1 MCYVKKLID
10 KMSEQGEDE
19 EYISA
24 CVTYAQK
31 LCDNN
36 VPVIFDF
43 KHLSLLLGYEPAE
56 LAFYLFASEEL
67 FYTQIQV
74 PKKNGGFRNIEIP
87 SEKLKEIQRWILRN
101 ILENIEIHGAC
112 YGFRKGKSIFDH
124 AQLHVGKE
132 CVLSMDL
139 KDFFPSITQ
148 KEVFNLFYKE
158 GYTKKVSYY
167 LSKML
172 TKDGVLPQ
180 GSPASPMISN
190 IVSHHLDKRL
200 NELAKCYNAVYSR
213 YADDI
218 TFSGATNIKNMI
230 PIIKIIVS
238 EENFQVNDKKTRYAY
253 YYQRQEVTGLIVNKK
268 VSIPKEYI
276 RDILKEIYYCKK
288 YGVSSHLI
296 KIGNHK
302 SFYKEHMYGKAYFVY
317 MIDREKGQK
326 ILCDLDSIDW
336 EY

>member
-87 SEKLKEIQRWILRN
+87 SERLKEIQRWILRN

-230 PIIKIIVS
+230 PIIKKIVS
-238 EENFQVNDKKTRYAY
+238 EENFQVNEKKTRYAY
-253 YYQRQEVTGLIVNKK
+253 YYQRQEVTGLIVNN
-268 VSIPKEYI
+268 VV
-276 RDILKEIYYCKK
+276 D
-288 YGVSSHLI
+288 LI
-296 KIGNHK
+296 N
-302 SFYKEHMYGKAYFVY
+302 Y
-317 MIDREKGQK
+317 QNT
-326 ILCDLDSIDW
+326 DLLACL
-336 EY
+336 

>member
-43 KHLSLLLGYEPAE
+43 KHLSLLLGYKPAE

-87 SEKLKEIQRWILRN
+87 SERLKEIQRWILRN

-230 PIIKIIVS
+230 PIIK
-238 EENFQVNDKKTRYAY
+238 K
-253 YYQRQEVTGLIVNKK
+253 
-268 VSIPKEYI
+268 
-276 RDILKEIYYCKK
+276 
-288 YGVSSHLI
+288 
-296 KIGNHK
+296 
-302 SFYKEHMYGKAYFVY
+302 
-317 MIDREKGQK
+317 
-326 ILCDLDSIDW
+326 
-336 EY
+336 

>member
-19 EYISA
+19 EYINA

-43 KHLSLLLGYEPAE
+43 KHLSLLIGYEPAE

-87 SEKLKEIQRWILRN
+87 SERLKEIQRWILRN

-112 YGFRKGKSIFDH
+112 YGFRKGKSIYDH

-167 LSKML
+167 L
-172 TKDGVLPQ
+172 
-180 GSPASPMISN
+180 
-190 IVSHHLDKRL
+190 R
-200 NELAKCYNAVYSR
+200 
-213 YADDI
+213 
-218 TFSGATNIKNMI
+218 
-230 PIIKIIVS
+230 
-238 EENFQVNDKKTRYAY
+238 
-253 YYQRQEVTGLIVNKK
+253 
-268 VSIPKEYI
+268 
-276 RDILKEIYYCKK
+276 
-288 YGVSSHLI
+288 
-296 KIGNHK
+296 
-302 SFYKEHMYGKAYFVY
+302 
-317 MIDREKGQK
+317 
-326 ILCDLDSIDW
+326 
-336 EY
+336 

>member
-87 SEKLKEIQRWILRN
+87 SERLKEIQRWILRN

-230 PIIKIIVS
+230 PIIKKIVS
-238 EENFQVNDKKTRYAY
+238 EENFQVNEKKT
-253 YYQRQEVTGLIVNKK
+253 
-268 VSIPKEYI
+268 SIE
-276 RDILKEIYYCKK
+276 
-288 YGVSSHLI
+288 
-296 KIGNHK
+296 
-302 SFYKEHMYGKAYFVY
+302 
-317 MIDREKGQK
+317 
-326 ILCDLDSIDW
+326 
-336 EY
+336 